1 MRTWKWIAGMLS
13 ILFSF
18 LVMLQS
24 ALSGVFNLITQ
35 NGEMSGTAGLLVAIL
50 MMAGGIMSFLSRN
63 ENKNQRNLCLAI
75 IFGIAAYLGV
85 TYAGNYQDLH
95 IWATWCFLNAILG
108 LTTFIKQS
116 L

>member
-63 ENKNQRNLCLAI
+63 ENKNQRNLYLAI
-75 IFGIAAYLGV
+75 ILVSPRIWESLMPGIIRIYTFGQPGV
-85 TYAGNYQDLH
+85 
-95 IWATWCFLNAILG
+95 F
-108 LTTFIKQS
+108 
-116 L
+116 